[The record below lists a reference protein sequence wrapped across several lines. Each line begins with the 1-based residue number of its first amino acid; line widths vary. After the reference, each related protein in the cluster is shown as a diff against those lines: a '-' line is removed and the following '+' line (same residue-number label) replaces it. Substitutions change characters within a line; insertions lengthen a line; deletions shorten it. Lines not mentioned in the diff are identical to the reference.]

1 MEVFSEIYSCYYQ
14 VLRHLLCS
22 QNALTI
28 QDIRSRICD
37 EGFEESLL
45 SIIPRLED
53 GTWNLFE
60 KDGKLYHSRLSP
72 SFITPVSDLEKSYLK
87 ALLSDPRIGLF
98 LDREQLEAL
107 DKMLASVV
115 PLWKPEQFCYFDRFA
130 DGDPY
135 EDENYRSCF
144 RTLLQAQKENR
155 YVDIDYTSPVGNR
168 VHHHYVPARLEY
180 SVKND
185 KFRLLCLRPFRSADN
200 PCGRWRRKGKPDTMS
215 APNADSAACPEM
227 RHNTQA
233 SVISE
238 NRVHSGT
245 GPEPYHYAQ
254 KNIILD
260 KNIHSD
266 KELDS
271 CRNSPTDISSKANQ
285 ILKSVSAGGRHEC
298 VKMSL
303 EILNVSRIQ
312 SVRMMEKTLPS
323 SVDLNAVIRHSYY
336 QEPLK
341 LRIVNRR
348 NALERAMLHFANYEK
363 NTTKIDDD
371 TYECLIYYNQSM
383 ETELLIEVMSFG
395 PMLTVVGN
403 DRFLE
408 LLKARLRKQM
418 AITSPGGQIL

>member
-1 MEVFSEIYSCYYQ
+1 MELFSEIYSCYYQ

-22 QNALTI
+22 QDALSI
-28 QDIRSRICD
+28 QDIRSCICGK
-37 EGFEESLL
+37 GFEESLL
-45 SIIPRLED
+45 SIIPKLEN

-60 KDGKLYHSRLSP
+60 KDGKLYHSRLSS
-72 SFITPVSDLEKSYLK
+72 SFITPVSDLEKSYLR

-98 LDREQLEAL
+98 LNREQLEAL
-107 DKMLASVV
+107 DKMLASVT
-115 PLWKPEQFCYFDRFA
+115 PLWEQGQFYYFDRFT
-130 DGDPY
+130 DSDPY

-144 RTLLQAQKENR
+144 RTLLQAQKESR
-155 YVDIDYTSPVGNR
+155 YVDIDYTSPGGNR

-200 PCGRWRRKGKPDTMS
+200 PNGRWRRKRKPDTMS
-215 APNADSAACPEM
+215 AQNAGSDM
-227 RHNTQA
+227 R
-233 SVISE
+233 
-238 NRVHSGT
+238 
-245 GPEPYHYAQ
+245 
-254 KNIILD
+254 
-260 KNIHSD
+260 
-266 KELDS
+266 
-271 CRNSPTDISSKANQ
+271 
-285 ILKSVSAGGRHEC
+285 
-298 VKMSL
+298 L

-312 SVRMMEKTLPS
+312 SVQLMEKTLS
-323 SVDLNAVIRHSYY
+323 SPVDLDAVIQRSYY
-336 QEPLK
+336 KEPLR

-371 TYECLIYYNQSM
+371 TYECLIYYNQNM

-408 LLKARLRKQM
+408 LLKTRLRKQM
-418 AITSPGGQIL
+418 ELAPPDVQSS